1 MHLTFSFEALGN
13 SFAVVPDSK
22 QMYISLVCV
31 SVEWRI
37 VSLRVLSDITLLLLS
52 QEVMEEEER
61 EKETWDLKGKSSN
74 TRLLTLITEALLP
87 Q

>member
-1 MHLTFSFEALGN
+1 M
-13 SFAVVPDSK
+13 
-22 QMYISLVCV
+22 
-31 SVEWRI
+31 
-37 VSLRVLSDITLLLLS
+37 SLRVLSDITLLLLS

-61 EKETWDLKGKSSN
+61 EKETWDLAGTSSN